1 MATAATQALPLSP
14 PLPLPMLSGRQASDG
29 AVSPCSQPP
38 AAPIAGADPTAPFPY
53 APRDGHG
60 MAAAPSPADA
70 MQGGL
75 PGSPSDSFAVQLNL
89 RKVVIMRSVSR
100 GGGGRGALSPRRPSN
115 PGLVD
120 NVGRPPLPPAAA
132 DAAAGIDRMDKADRA
147 VVGSNPGSPSSAP
160 SLWGTAIW
168 DGASPWVLSAATPG
182 SGLWAGSTA
191 VAAHGTTQ
199 VGHTTSRLSRGVSAR
214 DLSERP
220 PSSLRTSGGYLRG
233 ANRPST
239 SMSMRSE
246 ESSSS
251 SDTSST
257 GSALRSHA
265 THDMSVGAIAHS
277 IGNPRASTESPAV
290 TGPDGLVFPSL
301 AIANANAAA
310 SPTLQSPLQGAW
322 GAPGPPGVRRRVSV
336 EGSSRPRGLEA
347 GPALVEGASWW
358 GGRALRAEGPAVGY
372 PSPRSAG
379 LRGFDPRALFW
390 PGLSPSSEAP
400 DGAGGMGRGDSG
412 LFGRAE
418 GNSVDMERGPE
429 GAAAGPTEGP
439 GEAGGPEALPL
450 WRRSS
455 LYEAERGPGV
465 KRG

>member
-1 MATAATQALPLSP
+1 
-14 PLPLPMLSGRQASDG
+14 
-29 AVSPCSQPP
+29 
-38 AAPIAGADPTAPFPY
+38 
-53 APRDGHG
+53 
-60 MAAAPSPADA
+60 
-70 MQGGL
+70 
-75 PGSPSDSFAVQLNL
+75 
-89 RKVVIMRSVSR
+89 
-100 GGGGRGALSPRRPSN
+100 
-115 PGLVD
+115 
-120 NVGRPPLPPAAA
+120 
-132 DAAAGIDRMDKADRA
+132 
-147 VVGSNPGSPSSAP
+147 
-160 SLWGTAIW
+160 
-168 DGASPWVLSAATPG
+168 
-182 SGLWAGSTA
+182 
-191 VAAHGTTQ
+191 
-199 VGHTTSRLSRGVSAR
+199 
-214 DLSERP
+214 
-220 PSSLRTSGGYLRG
+220 
-233 ANRPST
+233 
-239 SMSMRSE
+239 
-246 ESSSS
+246 
-251 SDTSST
+251 
-257 GSALRSHA
+257 
-265 THDMSVGAIAHS
+265 MSVGAIAHS

-465 KRG
+465 KRGGMVFRIGHAKLGVETPPDLPAPPSRRMRESRSYVIGDVRYYPICRAPNAAHAAIQGSLT